1 MSLFPCRSA
10 LQSRIHIK
18 TAFSSVFILTRQH
31 GLAPTESK
39 RISIAATACRSPPP
53 SIILSQEARRRRTVE
68 CAAAVITCCEKRQ
81 FRQCLWNADFSRT
94 RTKDSTRYLH
104 PTAKNLRK
112 RSRLEF
118 VDVFLSQVP

>member
-1 MSLFPCRSA
+1 
-10 LQSRIHIK
+10 RIPFT
-18 TAFSSVFILTRQH
+18 TAFSSVSILTRQN

-53 SIILSQEARRRRTVE
+53 FIILSQEARRRRIVE
-68 CAAAVITCCEKRQ
+68 CAAAVITCCEKQQ

-94 RTKDSTRYLH
+94 QTKDSTRYLH
-104 PTAKNLRK
+104 PTAKNLLK

-118 VDVFLSQVP
+118 VNCFLSQVT